1 MGYPN
6 FELKTLK
13 NWKFAQLEVQLLWRE
28 QGPLGAVYEN
38 YKMTRSS
45 GCCAP
50 FLLAPARGWGA
61 LWATNSP
68 SGCFG
73 GFWFL
78 KISKLYFESEFP
90 LLGGLFYKTF
100 LFEAS
105 SYMFLI
111 FGNFWGSF

>member
-78 KISKLYFESEFP
+78 NQNSHFWGACFIKLLDLRPPYICFFRGSFW
-90 LLGGLFYKTF
+90 
-100 LFEAS
+100 S
-105 SYMFLI
+105 LI
-111 FGNFWGSF
+111 FGF